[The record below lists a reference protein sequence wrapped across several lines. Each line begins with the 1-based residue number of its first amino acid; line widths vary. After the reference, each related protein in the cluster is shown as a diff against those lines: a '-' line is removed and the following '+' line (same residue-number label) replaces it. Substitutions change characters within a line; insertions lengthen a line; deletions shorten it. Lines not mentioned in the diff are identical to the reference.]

1 MKAAIYARGA
11 NSSSQIDQCRA
22 YAEEHG
28 YTVEK
33 KHPYVDPLGSGLAPL
48 EESPELVKFFY
59 AATAGE
65 FDTLLTKNAAR
76 ISRNQQSI
84 DATLSYLARFG
95 VQVIFL
101 DEQIVL
107 ERVVVYRRVSGD
119 GQLPQTSIEYQRLL
133 RSFSGQLMNTTLF
146 GEEEF

>member
-11 NSSSQIDQCRA
+11 SSSSQIDQCRA
-22 YAEEHG
+22 YAEEHR
-28 YTVEK
+28 YTVEGEYT
-33 KHPYVDPLGSGLAPL
+33 YVDPLRSGLAPL

-59 AATAGE
+59 AATAGK
-65 FDTLLTKNAAR
+65 FDILLAKNAAC
-76 ISRNQQSI
+76 ISRNQQSL
-84 DATLSYLARFG
+84 DAALSYLARFG

-101 DEQIVL
+101 DEQVVP

-146 GEEEF
+146 GEEEL